1 MRQVR
6 SDSLYLVPRYNW
18 IAAAVGAAASI
29 GSAIY
34 NMYSQKK
41 NNDKVEDFTREQY
54 DYNKQLNETIM
65 AREDTAYQRAVADA
79 QAAGLSPLVTA
90 GTGGAGSG
98 GTVSQSNLS
107 MNTQAP
113 QIEPNTFM
121 DAMRALEQESMQ
133 KRQIDAQNKSQDKQ
147 IGFETMKLQTQLDA
161 QNEMLDKQ
169 LEAAAQTQD
178 KELAD
183 REAARIEQSK
193 QFNAQLNFLIDSKNQ
208 DYILEMQKDAV
219 HSASAMGITKLNFV
233 TSQEELKAGY
243 DAFTQAY
250 LDAGDRA
257 MKNYYAD
264 HGLGAD
270 NVAETTSG
278 SSSSSSGVSTGL
290 SGSASAGG
298 SGHGSSGHGS
308 SGFGAS
314 GSLGANYSAGDSQGD
329 SVTKSSSVYDQMR
342 NAQVSAGNRVGFPV
356 LVPKVKRRD

>member
-121 DAMRALEQESMQ
+121 DAMRSLEQESMQ
-133 KRQIDAQNKSQDKQ
+133 NRQIDAQNKSQDKQ

-169 LEAAAQTQD
+169 LEAASQTQD

-183 REAARIEQSK
+183 RQAARIEQSR
-193 QFNAQLNFLIDSKNQ
+193 QFNSQLNFLIDSKNQ

-219 HSASAMGITKLNFV
+219 HSASEMGITKLNFV

-270 NVAETTSG
+270 NVSETTSG
-278 SSSSSSGVSTGL
+278 SFSSSSGVSTGL
-290 SGSASAGG
+290 SGSASAGD
-298 SGHGSSGHGS
+298 SGH
-308 SGFGAS
+308 GAS